1 MSARS
6 STARASWKIALTVL
20 ISAVAILPIYI
31 TVIVSVKPQT
41 DLSSFWVPPPAFSLE
56 NFVGAF
62 VIGRLATAFMNTA
75 IITAGAV
82 ALVVLLSAMAAY
94 PLARHRSR
102 LNAAVTTFMLSI
114 LMVPGLS
121 LLVPLY
127 VVLVHIK
134 GISTYWGIILIHVT
148 FNLPLTI
155 FLYLNFIRAIPKD
168 FDEAAL
174 IDGSSVYAV
183 FARIILPLL
192 KPVTVSVIILAGVAV
207 WNDYQFSLYFLQSPP
222 MRVITL
228 AISSF
233 FAVSGGNTHMA
244 AAAAVVAIVPIT
256 ILYVA
261 LQRYFVQGVLD
272 SALK

>member
-1 MSARS
+1 MKAG
-6 STARASWKIALTVL
+6 AAWKIALTVL
-20 ISAVAILPIYI
+20 ISAIALLPIYI
-31 TVIVSVKPQT
+31 TVIVSLKPQT
-41 DLSSFWVPPPAFSLE
+41 DLSSFWLPPRTLFLQ

-75 IITAGAV
+75 VVTACSV
-82 ALVVLLSAMAAY
+82 VLVVLMAAMAAY

-102 LNAAVTTFMLSI
+102 LNGAVTTFMLSI

-127 VVLVHIK
+127 VLLVHIR
-134 GISTYWGIILIHVT
+134 GISTYWGIVLIHVT
-148 FNLPLTI
+148 FNLPIAI
-155 FLYLNFIRAIPKD
+155 FLYLNFIRAIPRD

-183 FARIILPLL
+183 FYRIILPLL

-207 WNDYQFSLYFLQSPP
+207 WNDYQFSLYFLQAPE

-244 AAAAVVAIVPIT
+244 AAAAVAAIVPIT
-256 ILYVA
+256 VLYVG

>member
-1 MSARS
+1 LKKSGA
-6 STARASWKIALTVL
+6 AWKIALTTL
-20 ISAVAILPIYI
+20 ASAVALFPIYI
-31 TVIVSVKPQT
+31 TIIVSLKPQT
-41 DLSSFWVPPPAFSLE
+41 DLTSFWLPPRALFLE

-75 IITAGAV
+75 IVTACSV
-82 ALVVLLSAMAAY
+82 LLVVLLSAMASY

-102 LNAAVTTFMLSI
+102 LNAVVTTFMLSI

-127 VVLVHIK
+127 VVLVHIR
-134 GISTYWGIILIHVT
+134 GISTYWGIVLIHVT
-148 FNLPLTI
+148 FNLPLAI
-155 FLYLNFIRAIPKD
+155 FLYLNFIRAIPRD
-168 FDEAAL
+168 FDDAAL

-183 FARIILPLL
+183 FYRIVMPLL
-192 KPVTVSVIILAGVAV
+192 KPVTVSVIILSGVAV
-207 WNDYQFSLYFLQSPP
+207 WNDYQFSLYFLQSPG

-244 AAAAVVAIVPIT
+244 AAAAVAAIVPIT

-261 LQRYFVQGVLD
+261 LQKYFVQGVLD

>member
-1 MSARS
+1 MKKKRSA
-6 STARASWKIALTVL
+6 WKIALTAL

-31 TVIVSVKPQT
+31 TVMVSLKPQT
-41 DLSSFWVPPPAFSLE
+41 DLGSFWVPPHTVVLE

-62 VIGRLATAFMNTA
+62 VIGRMATAFMNTA
-75 IITAGAV
+75 VITAGSV
-82 ALVVLLSAMAAY
+82 ALIVLLSAMAAY

-102 LNAAVTTFMLSI
+102 LNRVVTTFMLSI

-127 VVLVHIK
+127 VVLVHIR

-148 FNLPLTI
+148 FNLPIAI
-155 FLYLNFIRAIPKD
+155 FLYLNFIHAIPRD

-192 KPVTVSVIILAGVAV
+192 RPVTVSIIILAGVAV
-207 WNDYQFSLYFLQSPP
+207 WNDYQFSLYFLQSPS

-256 ILYVA
+256 ALYIA
-261 LQRYFVQGVLD
+261 LQKYFVQGVLD

>member
-1 MSARS
+1 MK
-6 STARASWKIALTVL
+6 TPRAAWKIALTALV
-20 ISAVAILPIYI
+20 SAIAILPIYV
-31 TVIVSVKPQT
+31 TIVVSLKPQT
-41 DLSSFWVPPPAFSLE
+41 DLSSFWLPPRVPFWQNYE
-56 NFVGAF
+56 GAL
-62 VIGRLATAFMNTA
+62 VIGRLATAFLNTA
-75 IITAGAV
+75 IVTACSV
-82 ALVVLLSAMAAY
+82 ALVVVLGAMAAY

-102 LNAAVTTFMLSI
+102 LNSAVTIFVLSI

-127 VVLVHIK
+127 VVLVRIR
-134 GISTYWGIILIHVT
+134 GISTYWGIALIHVT
-148 FNLPLTI
+148 FNLPLAI

-168 FDEAAL
+168 LDEAAL

-183 FARIILPLL
+183 YYRIILPLL
-192 KPVTVSVIILAGVAV
+192 KSVTVSVIILSGVAV
-207 WNDYQFSLYFLQSPP
+207 WNDYQFSLYFLQSPE

-244 AAAAVVAIVPIT
+244 AAAAVMAIVPIT
-256 ILYVA
+256 VLYVA
-261 LQRYFVQGVLD
+261 LQKYFVRGVLD

>member
-1 MSARS
+1 LKKPRVWWKVALTALASA
-6 STARASWKIALTVL
+6 IALF
-20 ISAVAILPIYI
+20 PIYI
-31 TVIVSVKPQT
+31 TVIVSLKPQT
-41 DLSSFWVPPPAFSLE
+41 DLGSFWVPPRILSLE

-62 VIGRLATAFMNTA
+62 VIGRLDVAFMNTA
-75 IITAGAV
+75 IVTAASV
-82 ALVVLLSAMAAY
+82 LLVVLLSAMAAY

-102 LNAAVTTFMLSI
+102 LNSLVTTFMLSI

-127 VVLVHIK
+127 VVLVRIR
-134 GISTYWGIILIHVT
+134 GISTYWGITLIHVT
-148 FNLPLTI
+148 FNLPIAI
-155 FLYLNFIRAIPKD
+155 FLYLNFIRAIPRD

-192 KPVTVSVIILAGVAV
+192 KPVTVSVVILAGVAV
-207 WNDYQFSLYFLQSPP
+207 WNDYQFSLYFLQAPAK
-222 MRVITL
+222 RVITL

-261 LQRYFVQGVLD
+261 LQKYFVQGVLD

>member
-1 MSARS
+1 MRRH
-6 STARASWKIALTVL
+6 RAGWKIALTTL
-20 ISAVAILPIYI
+20 IGAVAVLPIYI
-31 TVIVSVKPQT
+31 TVIVSLKPQT
-41 DLSSFWVPPPAFSLE
+41 DLTSFWLPPRVLFFQ
-56 NFVGAF
+56 NFEGAF
-62 VIGRLATAFMNTA
+62 IIGRLATAFLNTA
-75 IITAGAV
+75 IVTACSV
-82 ALVVLLSAMAAY
+82 ALIVLLSAMAAY
-94 PLARHRSR
+94 PLARHRSK
-102 LNAAVTTFMLSI
+102 LNAVVTTFMLSI

-127 VVLVHIK
+127 VVLVRIR
-134 GISTYWGIILIHVT
+134 GISTYWGIVLIHIT

-155 FLYLNFIRAIPKD
+155 FLYLNFIRAIPRD

-174 IDGSSVYAV
+174 MDGSSVYAV
-183 FARIILPLL
+183 FYRIILPLL

-207 WNDYQFSLYFLQSPP
+207 WNDYQFSLYFLQSPG

-244 AAAAVVAIVPIT
+244 AAAAVMAIVPIT

-261 LQRYFVQGVLD
+261 LQKYFVQGVLD

>member
-1 MSARS
+1 LKRPPSG
-6 STARASWKIALTVL
+6 WKIALTVL
-20 ISAVAILPIYI
+20 ISAVALLPIYI
-31 TVIVSVKPQT
+31 TIIVSVKPQT
-41 DLSSFWVPPPAFSLE
+41 DLSSFWVPPPTITLE

-75 IITAGAV
+75 IITAGSV
-82 ALVVLLSAMAAY
+82 ALVVLFSAMAAY

-102 LNAAVTTFMLSI
+102 LNAMVTTFMLSI

-127 VVLVHIK
+127 VVLVHIR
-134 GISTYWGIILIHVT
+134 GISTYWGIVLIHVT
-148 FNLPLTI
+148 FNLPLAI
-155 FLYLNFIRAIPKD
+155 FLYLNFIRAIPRD

-207 WNDYQFSLYFLQSPP
+207 WNDYQFSLYFLQAPP

-244 AAAAVVAIVPIT
+244 AAAAVAAIVPVT